1 MRVQVATFRNFSH
14 GEDLVFLNLS
24 LKVARASYAQLE
36 QHVLDNITIRIIMFN
51 DGSWNFLTL

>member
-1 MRVQVATFRNFSH
+1 MATFRNFSH